1 MPNDVTVIQT
11 GLPYTTLFLADS
23 AAAGVDHGV
32 PTQFEIDGTLA
43 SSAVTFSNADY
54 PSSIEIYAK
63 AGQETTGDIAVGA
76 KQTGKI
82 TCSVANAYI
91 HDIRTNDIQCDFN
104 SVGQIFENI
113 AGDGN
118 GSLDVFTFNTTA
130 SQTFTN
136 VLSHNCSEGWRANA
150 TNDNAIATN
159 CTTVNAT
166 GFGFLRPRTVD
177 CASLVTTSAAYL
189 QIGGTSSNYWADDGT
204 GSNAIS
210 GTATDIFENYAGGDY
225 RIKAA
230 SDVGAAGAGAFIN
243 AATGAYE
250 IDIDSGSYTVTGTA
264 INLAQTRS
272 MSIDVGSY
280 LYTGSALSLLS
291 NKSVSIDTGAYSY
304 TGTSLSAL
312 HDRTLAIDS
321 GVYTYTGTALALE
334 YGSLTNYE
342 LLIDAGSYS
351 VTGTPLDALYD
362 QSLSIDT
369 GLYSV
374 TGTALVLEYAAVGAY
389 EITIDTGVYS
399 VSGNSLATLYD
410 RSLAIDTGLYS
421 STGTN
426 LVLAKGYAFALDSGF
441 YSQTGNAL
449 DFAIDRAMNLDTGA
463 YLVTGIPLAL
473 EYSSAVTLLI
483 DSYSLQFNQNNTQIN
498 YLN

>member
-1 MPNDVTVIQT
+1 MTV
-11 GLPYTTLFLADS
+11 YCVNNATTYADLVEADS
-23 AAAGVDHGV
+23 ILG
-32 PTQFEIDGTLA
+32 GTNFGSKTIYEQSGT
-43 SSAVTFSNADY
+43 SSAGITFTGAKY
-54 PSSIEIYAK
+54 PAGYIYRA
-63 AGQETTGDIAVGA
+63 AIGEETNGDISVGA
-76 KQTGKI
+76 Y
-82 TCSVANAYI
+82 CSGNINGFIDEILNIRVHSIDASAMTDDYNVDGCVAN
-91 HDIRTNDIQCDFN
+91 
-104 SVGQIFENI
+104 GQ
-113 AGDGN
+113 
-118 GSLDVFTFNTTA
+118 GSLDVFKFRSTGTPDGH
-130 SQTFTN
+130 FTN
-136 VLSHNCSEGWRANA
+136 CIAHNCSEGWRGDGS
-150 TNDNAIATN
+150 NDNVIVAN

-177 CASLVTTSAAYL
+177 TASLVTNSAAYL
-189 QIGGTSSNYWADDGT
+189 QAAPSSSNYWGDDGT

-230 SDVGAAGAGAFIN
+230 SDVGTAGAGAFIN

-250 IDIDSGSYTVTGTA
+250 IEIDSGSYTTTGTA

-272 MSIDVGSY
+272 MAIDVGSY
-280 LYTGSALSLLS
+280 LYAGSALSLLS

-304 TGTSLSAL
+304 TGTSLSTL

-321 GVYTYTGTALALE
+321 GVYTYTGAALALE

-351 VTGTPLDALYD
+351 VTGTPLNVLYD
-362 QSLSIDT
+362 QSLNIDA

-426 LVLAKGYAFALDSGF
+426 LVLAKGYTFALDSGF
-441 YSQTGNAL
+441 YAQTGNAL